1 MKKRLLALLLAGAM
15 VFALAA
21 CGDKPSEGGQSPA
34 PRHRQLHSGQ
44 HPRDP
49 RRRRSVPRPLRRGHR
64 RRRPENPAW

>member
-34 PRHRQLHSGQ
+34 PGTDLSLIHI
-44 HPRDP
+44 
-49 RRRRSVPRPLRRGHR
+49 
-64 RRRPENPAW
+64 